1 MFTKKMLISLRR
13 KHLPFNVVKIPSRR
27 KLIALRGAC
36 NTIMLKNDTIFS
48 LRYCRKHLLLILA
61 STNICFMKEILIV
74 VAMLLVTNNIFSQR
88 LSDTEKKVISY
99 INQHIPDSEK
109 LLADAVNINSGS
121 LNKAGV
127 KQVGD
132 VFAKEFALAGFSTEW
147 VNLPDSL
154 NRAGHLVA
162 IRKGKKGKKVFIIG
176 HLDTVFEPDMPFS
189 PYTRL
194 NDSTATG
201 QGASDM
207 KGGDVVV
214 IAALQAL
221 QSLGLLNDASITVY
235 FTGDEEKAGI
245 PTSVS
250 RKDFIDRAKTCDVAL
265 AFEGANG
272 LNSVA
277 TARRG
282 SSGWKLH
289 VTAKTGHSS
298 GVFTKGSGYG
308 AIYESARILNRFRE
322 ELSTEKYLTFNPGL
336 IIGGSDMQYDEKK
349 SKGEAIGK
357 TNIISPEVVVTGDL
371 RFLTEAQ
378 KESARNKMRAIV
390 AQNLNGSK
398 ATISFQDGIP
408 AMEPTEGN
416 NRILKIIDQTTKAM
430 GLGATQAGDPG
441 SRGAG
446 DISYIAKYVDCVD
459 GLGASGR
466 GAHAPGETIN
476 LKEFP
481 LLIQRAAILIYR
493 LTNPQ

>member
-1 MFTKKMLISLRR
+1 MKKILFSVCVLLCTK
-13 KHLPFNVVKIPSRR
+13 
-27 KLIALRGAC
+27 
-36 NTIMLKNDTIFS
+36 
-48 LRYCRKHLLLILA
+48 
-61 STNICFMKEILIV
+61 
-74 VAMLLVTNNIFSQR
+74 NIFAQP
-88 LSDTEKKVISY
+88 LSDAEKKIISY
-99 INQHIPDSEK
+99 VNLHMAETEK
-109 LLADAVNINSGS
+109 LLENVVNINSGT

-127 KQVGD
+127 KKVGD
-132 VFAKEFALAGFSTEW
+132 VFAKEFMKAGFTTEW

-162 IRKGKKGKKVFIIG
+162 IRKGKKGKKLFLIG

-201 QGASDM
+201 QGANDM
-207 KGGDVVV
+207 KGGDIVAIV
-214 IAALQAL
+214 ALQAL
-221 QSLGLLNDASITVY
+221 QSMGLLDDASIIVY

-245 PTSVS
+245 PSSVS
-250 RKDFIDRAKTCDVAL
+250 RRDFIERAKTCDIAL

-282 SSGWKLH
+282 ASGWKLH

-298 GVFTKGSGYG
+298 GVFSAGSGYG
-308 AIYESARILNRFRE
+308 AIYESARILNQFRE
-322 ELSTEKYLTFNPGL
+322 QLSTEKYLTFNPGL
-336 IIGGSDMQYDEKK
+336 IVGGSDMNYDDKTA
-349 SKGEAIGK
+349 KGEAIGK

-378 KESARNKMRAIV
+378 KLAAREKMKSIV

-398 ATISFQDGIP
+398 AEISFQDGIP

-416 NRILKIIDQTTKAM
+416 NKVLSVIDKTTQAM
-430 GLGATQAGDPG
+430 GLGATKAGDPG

-446 DISYIAKYVDCVD
+446 DISYIAKYVDCID

-481 LLIQRAAILIYR
+481 YLIQRAAILIYR
-493 LTNPQ
+493 LTHTE